1 MRIALINGSP
11 KAKDSAS
18 GCILRGFAGML
29 EEGTGLGRFHLRND
43 RIEEE
48 TLSGIAE
55 CDALVFAFPLYV
67 DGIPSHLLRWLTVLE
82 GRLAADGKKRQVFAI
97 ANCGFYE
104 GRQADLAL
112 EMMEHWCARAGQ
124 AWGLGLGVGGGGML
138 VGLDKI
144 PMGKGPKANLGRALQ
159 GMAGLIG
166 QAAPAENLYIN
177 PNFPRLLYKAA
188 AEMGWRHMARENG
201 LGRGEL
207 SRKAPPALKREE
219 SAREG

>member
-48 TLSGIAE
+48 VFSGIAE

-138 VGLDKI
+138 VGLDNI

-166 QAAPAENLYIN
+166 QAAPAGNLYIN
-177 PNFPRLLYKAA
+177 PNFPRFLYKAA
-188 AEMGWRHMARENG
+188 AEMGWRHMARKNG
-201 LGRGEL
+201 LGLGDLSGEPL
-207 SRKAPPALKREE
+207 PRTPLPK
-219 SAREG
+219 G

>member
-1 MRIALINGSP
+1 
-11 KAKDSAS
+11 
-18 GCILRGFAGML
+18 
-29 EEGTGLGRFHLRND
+29 
-43 RIEEE
+43 
-48 TLSGIAE
+48 
-55 CDALVFAFPLYV
+55 
-67 DGIPSHLLRWLTVLE
+67 
-82 GRLAADGKKRQVFAI
+82 
-97 ANCGFYE
+97 
-104 GRQADLAL
+104 
-112 EMMEHWCARAGQ
+112 
-124 AWGLGLGVGGGGML
+124 ML

-177 PNFPRLLYKAA
+177 PNFPRFLYKAA

-207 SRKAPPALKREE
+207 SRKAPPATEREE

>member
-1 MRIALINGSP
+1 MHPA
-11 KAKDSAS
+11 
-18 GCILRGFAGML
+18 GFCGDAG
-29 EEGTGLGRFHLRND
+29 GGDRLGRFHLRND

-159 GMAGLIG
+159 GMAGSLARRLRQKISISIPTSPG
-166 QAAPAENLYIN
+166 
-177 PNFPRLLYKAA
+177 LLYKAA